1 MNLRWMI
8 RRIQL
13 IRYNRWIQKIRLISM
28 MDSIKMIP

>member
-13 IRYNRWIQKIRLISM
+13 IRYNRLIQKIRLISM